1 VHRIT
6 IPAAVLRG
14 ISAHAR
20 DAWPDECCGLLVGT
34 AVAIELAC
42 PARNLHAESRTR
54 YLVDPADHFAAIRSA
69 RAIGLEVVGAY
80 HSHPAGRPRP
90 SATDCA
96 EAQAG
101 AFVYVIAGGRRLRR
115 ARRHRS
121 ARCMRDRAARPCAGA
136 RHRSRQESHGHET
149 QGYWVTAWRIA
160 EGNFTRV
167 PLVRL
172 P

>member
-1 VHRIT
+1 MA

-20 DAWPDECCGLLVGT
+20 DAWPAECCGLLVGT
-34 AVAIELAC
+34 ANAIELAWR
-42 PARNLHAESRTR
+42 ARNLHPESRTH

-101 AFVYVIAGGRRLRR
+101 AFVHVIAGSRRLRR

-121 ARCMRDRAARPCAGA
+121 ARCPGGRAARPCAGS
-136 RHRSRQESHGHET
+136 RHCSCQEPRGHEA

-160 EGNFTRV
+160 QGNFTAI